1 MKSKILAFLICS
13 ILCLSANAQINQRF
27 DNSFTSKS
35 QDPGIGEVK
44 DQSENLGGNE
54 KSINFAGE

>member
-44 DQSENLGGNE
+44 AIYKAE
-54 KSINFAGE
+54 F